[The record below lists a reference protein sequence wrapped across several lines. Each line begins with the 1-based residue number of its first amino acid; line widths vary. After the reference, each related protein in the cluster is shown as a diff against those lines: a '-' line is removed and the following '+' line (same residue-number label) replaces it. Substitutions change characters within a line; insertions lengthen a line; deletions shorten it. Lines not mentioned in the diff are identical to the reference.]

1 MAAKNFR
8 KLFEPYTVKSMTL
21 RNRIVMTPIGTNFA
35 EHTGEVNERIIDYY
49 KQRAKGGTGLI
60 TIEAASVYSP
70 QGASGSYQLRIDH
83 DNYIP
88 GLYRLCESIHDCGS
102 KISILL
108 NHAGSAANGKITNI
122 QPVSASDIPS
132 RVGGDIPRALTT
144 DEIYTIVD
152 KFAEAAKRAVTAG
165 FDAVEIQAGHGY
177 LLNQFLSP
185 TTNDRT
191 DEFGGSKENRAR
203 FTTLVLKAVRET
215 VGENIPIFLGI
226 SADELAEGGNTLDDT
241 LEIVEY
247 FKDYVDVFDVSA
259 GLTCSIQYQ
268 YDADYLPDGWKSYM
282 SKSIKEKTGKP
293 CQTSGN
299 IREPE
304 VANRILEDGE
314 ADLIAIGRGLIADPE
329 WVNKVQFGNTDDI
342 NRCISCN
349 NGCTATLGDEP
360 IRCSINPALVSGS
373 LYKDKKL
380 KKPCNV
386 VVVGGGTAG
395 LEAAC
400 SAAEVGCTTFLL
412 EKKDVLGGLATEI
425 SKIPAKHRLNDFP
438 VYLQRRAAALDNLYI
453 FKNVEATLEV
463 IEKFNPH
470 IIICATGSAPLLPPI
485 AGLHENIDKEG
496 GKVESILS
504 MIKHVPDYPED
515 MTGQKVVVIGGGA
528 VGLDVVEFFAPR
540 GAEVS
545 IVEMMPA
552 IGRDLDP
559 VTKNDTKCMME
570 KYNVNQLTST
580 ALQEVK
586 EDCFVVKSPE
596 GEVYELPFDHG
607 FVCLGMRAQSK
618 VYEEVSKAY
627 KDTNVR
633 VENIGD
639 SVRARRIID
648 GTFEG
653 RNIVFTLEQK
663 GFL

>member
-1 MAAKNFR
+1 
-8 KLFEPYTVKSMTL
+8 
-21 RNRIVMTPIGTNFA
+21 
-35 EHTGEVNERIIDYY
+35 
-49 KQRAKGGTGLI
+49 
-60 TIEAASVYSP
+60 
-70 QGASGSYQLRIDH
+70 
-83 DNYIP
+83 
-88 GLYRLCESIHDCGS
+88 
-102 KISILL
+102 
-108 NHAGSAANGKITNI
+108 ITNI

-400 SAAEVGCTTFLL
+400 TAAEVGCATVLI
-412 EKKDVLGGLATEI
+412 EKSGELGGLARRVG
-425 SKIPAKHRLNDFP
+425 KMPNKQRLGYFP
-438 VYLQRRAAALDNLYI
+438 QYLERRAMKLKNLFI
-453 FKNVEATLEV
+453 CKNTEASIEFIEGFKPDIVVN
-463 IEKFNPH
+463 
-470 IIICATGSAPLLPPI
+470 ATGSVPLLPNIPGLKENLE
-485 AGLHENIDKEG
+485 AGNVSTIFDLVD
-496 GKVESILS
+496 
-504 MIKHVPDYPED
+504 HVDSYPED
-515 MTGQKVVVIGGGA
+515 LSGKKVVVIGGGN
-528 VGLDVVEFFAPR
+528 VGLDVVEFFVPR
-540 GAEVS
+540 KADVT
-545 IVEMMPA
+545 IVEQKA
-552 IGRDLDP
+552 HFGENLDFI
-559 VTKNDTKCMME
+559 TKTGSIEFMNKN
-570 KYNVNQLTST
+570 KVNQYPNASL
-580 ALQEVK
+580 LEVK
-586 EDCFVVKSPE
+586 DHSFIVRHDYKDL
-596 GEVYELPFDHG
+596 ELDFDYG
-607 FVCLGMRAQSK
+607 FVCLGMQSATPSLQELYNHFI
-618 VYEEVSKAY
+618 YEGVEVL
-627 KDTNVR
+627 
-633 VENIGD
+633 NIGD
-639 SVRARRIID
+639 SAQTRRIIE
-648 GTFEG
+648 GVKEG
-653 RNIVFTLEQK
+653 RDILVALERQD
-663 GFL
+663 FI

>member
-1 MAAKNFR
+1 
-8 KLFEPYTVKSMTL
+8 
-21 RNRIVMTPIGTNFA
+21 
-35 EHTGEVNERIIDYY
+35 
-49 KQRAKGGTGLI
+49 
-60 TIEAASVYSP
+60 
-70 QGASGSYQLRIDH
+70 
-83 DNYIP
+83 

-400 SAAEVGCTTFLL
+400 TAAEVGCATVLI
-412 EKKDVLGGLATEI
+412 EKSGELGGLARRVG
-425 SKIPAKHRLNDFP
+425 KMPNKQRLGYFP
-438 VYLQRRAAALDNLYI
+438 QYLERRAMKLKNLFI
-453 FKNVEATLEV
+453 CKNTEASIEFIEGFKPDIVVN
-463 IEKFNPH
+463 
-470 IIICATGSAPLLPPI
+470 ATGSVPLLPNIPGLKENLE
-485 AGLHENIDKEG
+485 AGNVSTIFDLVD
-496 GKVESILS
+496 
-504 MIKHVPDYPED
+504 HVDSYPED
-515 MTGQKVVVIGGGA
+515 LSGKKVVVIGGGN
-528 VGLDVVEFFAPR
+528 VGLDVVEFFVPR
-540 GAEVS
+540 KADVT
-545 IVEMMPA
+545 IVEQKA
-552 IGRDLDP
+552 HFGENLDFI
-559 VTKNDTKCMME
+559 TKTGSIEFMNKN
-570 KYNVNQLTST
+570 KVNQYPNASL
-580 ALQEVK
+580 LEVK
-586 EDCFVVKSPE
+586 DHSFIVRHDYKDL
-596 GEVYELPFDHG
+596 ELDFDYG
-607 FVCLGMRAQSK
+607 FVCLGMQSATPSLQELYNHFI
-618 VYEEVSKAY
+618 YEGVEVL
-627 KDTNVR
+627 
-633 VENIGD
+633 NIGD
-639 SVRARRIID
+639 SAQTRRIIE
-648 GTFEG
+648 GVKEG
-653 RNIVFTLEQK
+653 RDILVALERQD
-663 GFL
+663 FI

>member
-108 NHAGSAANGKITNI
+108 NHAGSVANGKMTNI

-360 IRCSINPALVSGS
+360 IRCSINPALISGS

-485 AGLHENIDKEG
+485 SGLHENIDKEG

>member
-1 MAAKNFR
+1 M
-8 KLFEPYTVKSMTL
+8 
-21 RNRIVMTPIGTNFA
+21 
-35 EHTGEVNERIIDYY
+35 
-49 KQRAKGGTGLI
+49 
-60 TIEAASVYSP
+60 
-70 QGASGSYQLRIDH
+70 
-83 DNYIP
+83 
-88 GLYRLCESIHDCGS
+88 
-102 KISILL
+102 
-108 NHAGSAANGKITNI
+108 TNI

-360 IRCSINPALVSGS
+360 IRCSINPALISGS
-373 LYKDKKL
+373 LYKDKNFILAL
-380 KKPCNV
+380 K
-386 VVVGGGTAG
+386 
-395 LEAAC
+395 
-400 SAAEVGCTTFLL
+400 
-412 EKKDVLGGLATEI
+412 I
-425 SKIPAKHRLNDFP
+425 
-438 VYLQRRAAALDNLYI
+438 
-453 FKNVEATLEV
+453 
-463 IEKFNPH
+463 
-470 IIICATGSAPLLPPI
+470 
-485 AGLHENIDKEG
+485 
-496 GKVESILS
+496 
-504 MIKHVPDYPED
+504 
-515 MTGQKVVVIGGGA
+515 
-528 VGLDVVEFFAPR
+528 
-540 GAEVS
+540 
-545 IVEMMPA
+545 
-552 IGRDLDP
+552 
-559 VTKNDTKCMME
+559 
-570 KYNVNQLTST
+570 
-580 ALQEVK
+580 
-586 EDCFVVKSPE
+586 
-596 GEVYELPFDHG
+596 
-607 FVCLGMRAQSK
+607 
-618 VYEEVSKAY
+618 
-627 KDTNVR
+627 
-633 VENIGD
+633 
-639 SVRARRIID
+639 
-648 GTFEG
+648 
-653 RNIVFTLEQK
+653 RN
-663 GFL
+663 